1 MEVLYQLSYYG
12 TNPPEA
18 DLFRLFVQLVRFALF
33 AELFEFKTCLDRLF
47 VLGRVVHHA
56 LA

>member
-1 MEVLYQLSYYG
+1 
-12 TNPPEA
+12 
-18 DLFRLFVQLVRFALF
+18 VQLVRFALL